1 MYIAGS
7 GTPYWYEWEVGL
19 LECLK
24 MMSDT
29 TIQSVTLQS
38 VNFQSLDDVVVRYTD
53 GSIINIQVKH
63 SDVEENFTYSTLTSG
78 SSPMLNKWAKEWQKE
93 KNNFNIKEIR
103 IVTNRPWGANASDGK
118 CSFDRF
124 INDVFPKMQGDVNYQ
139 SIDPAE
145 VAACTWFKT
154 QISYLGTDAYDFF
167 KILNFHREED
177 LSGVDA
183 KIRDHVSR
191 ILGTDRKEA
200 VDAATN
206 SLLAKLNEWSTSK
219 RVRQEIYRDDIYN
232 ALCVS
237 PIDFPEYEL
246 YPEKPIFPSRESFAS
261 SFLDQL
267 QKSDKKMFF
276 LQGLPGAGKTN
287 FVSYLAQLDNSI
299 VDFRFYTYLPVNK
312 EYPSFSDDEGYYTGD
327 FLWRSLLTQLK
338 KYFEKQN
345 LLYKLNFPLI
355 YNYLSVTQMK
365 DVVLKYLPEYANL
378 IGRTCYVF
386 IDGLDHAARSS
397 NSRNSFLAQLP
408 HPNEINGN
416 VKIVLVGQPIN
427 DKYPRQLINNDQI
440 DYVNLPV
447 LEEPDIIMLLSKE
460 SISIPNIDSSSLAKS
475 IIDVVGNNA
484 LNVLFAIREIKQ
496 LHTDISFDSIIA
508 CLQERNL
515 NGHIDRYYEW
525 IFSAVQEGTLLLKIK
540 IIFAFASQKISSQ
553 DIADMCGESVEDVV
567 IILNKL
573 YPLIERDS
581 NEYYTFHN
589 DVRLFL
595 KESMIV
601 NSNYEALTLSIH
613 SKVFENENLHRYKYD
628 VLFGA
633 ALELK
638 DKQIVFELFSP
649 DYIVKSI
656 QYNVSVNKLV
666 QQFYTLTKIIRDSE
680 TLNNIDKISSA
691 ASTISQYIN
700 NIQYNEKENL
710 FYDDRTKRSKTESEK
725 YILSVEEKINDIVY
739 DVYTL
744 LKNNFIDRAKTVFDE
759 YLKAITLNGYLNG
772 SQDES
777 DLEYCNR
784 CGYICRFFASN
795 IFEHDDEG
803 EEADSSLYLKFV
815 EGWLG
820 ASSKFISVE
829 DIVQTFSFKYY
840 RFEYLNEFTVKICAD
855 HEIGAD
861 VFNKLCEI
869 YLSGKD
875 KPICSLIDLCVYG
888 ILHDQ
893 IVDKLQK
900 AIISRQEDILTSD
913 EFKYDSDRIPYYIKS
928 YFCLFTKTDAGKD
941 IPRLYT
947 EILKKNYVTPEQ
959 RGYVPAIS
967 QLSLTKRICK
977 DFFEVNKNCD
987 EQIRTI
993 YDTAYFAQQHG
1004 TGSSHDCNA
1013 YAVRSFLLKV
1023 LFFTHANE
1031 SKTSRS
1037 KLLEICDG
1045 ISDMFLWK
1053 NSIYVNELTE
1063 LFYIAN
1069 AKEKFLNIVDHWCG
1083 TQGILWNQS
1092 YGDVEY
1098 CGSNIVKILHLFGLT
1113 DEANKIEK
1121 IVLFKLFGYVD
1132 HKDYS
1137 LSGLLDCYKQLP
1149 LSEEKLLLYGMKLL
1163 TISDAARSIG
1173 DNRMC
1178 GEIEDEIFETA
1189 ANLGIKYISSLFELK
1204 NNPKDFYNW
1213 RNCFLDVYFKKILSD
1228 DFSDDDL
1235 VALYNMVNAWI
1246 SEEIESSVR
1255 HGGNQLEHLYHYN
1268 YRIIEKIKNEE
1279 LRKTL
1284 ISNGKSSPKVTANID
1299 DQVAKPKDN
1308 NKHLID
1314 EIRQNGYSQDAE
1326 QKIIATFSNLYG
1338 GQANLLM
1345 EIGDIIDIANNRD
1358 FIHNCVI
1365 QFIVTRRKYGYRSA
1379 GLNEL
1384 ISKFY
1389 SYFSKDEWLKLF
1401 HNIVDSMSL
1410 TNMEDF
1416 YSINEDIETLC
1427 LYYYLGTMPDKLVEL
1442 CSNKLNTHWCWLT
1455 SCGLINIEPYSLFI
1469 DPQMTSLELFS
1480 KYQLGQI
1487 RDNHW
1492 I

>member
-1 MYIAGS
+1 MYTAGS

-24 MMSDT
+24 MMSDA

-38 VNFQSLDDVVVRYTD
+38 VDFQSLDDVVVKYND
-53 GSIINIQVKH
+53 GSIVNIQVKH
-63 SDVEENFTYSTLTSG
+63 SDIGENFTYSTLTSG
-78 SSPMLNKWAKEWQKE
+78 KSPMLDKWVKEWQKE
-93 KNNFNIKEIR
+93 KNNYNIKEIC
-103 IVTNRPWGANASDGK
+103 IVTNRPWGTNASDGK
-118 CSFDRF
+118 CSFDNF
-124 INDVFPKMQGDVNYQ
+124 IKNVFPKIQADFAYQ
-139 SIDPAE
+139 SKEPTE
-145 VAACTWFKT
+145 TAACAWFKAHIT
-154 QISYLGTDAYDFF
+154 YLGSDAYDFI
-167 KILNFHREED
+167 KILNFCKEDD

-200 VDAATN
+200 LDAATN

-219 RVRQEIYRDDIYN
+219 RTRQEIYREDIYS

-237 PIDFPEYEL
+237 SVDFPEYEL

-338 KYFEKQN
+338 KHFEKQN

-355 YNYLSVTQMK
+355 YNYLSVTEMK
-365 DVVLKYLPEYANL
+365 EAVLKYLPEYANL

-397 NSRNSFLAQLP
+397 NVRNSFLSQLP
-408 HPNEINGN
+408 LPNEINGN
-416 VKIVLVGQPIN
+416 IKIVLVGQPIN
-427 DKYPRQLINNDQI
+427 DKYPHQLINNDQI

-475 IIDVVGNNA
+475 IIEVVGNNA
-484 LNVLFAIREIKQ
+484 LNVLFAIREIKK
-496 LHTDISFDSIIA
+496 LHMGISFDSIIA

-525 IFSAVQEGTLLLKIK
+525 ILSSVQDGALLLKIK
-540 IIFAFASQKISSQ
+540 IIFAFASQKISAQ
-553 DIADMCGESVEDVV
+553 DIADMCDESVENV
-567 IILNKL
+567 IILLNKL
-573 YPLIERDS
+573 YPLIERES

-595 KESMIV
+595 KESMIA
-601 NSNYEALTLSIH
+601 NSNYETLTLSIH
-613 SKVFENENLHRYKYD
+613 NKVLENENLHRYKYD
-628 VLFGA
+628 ILFGT

-638 DKQIVFELFSP
+638 DKQTVFDLFSP

-666 QQFYTLTKIIRDSE
+666 QQFYTLTQIIRDCE
-680 TLNNIDKISSA
+680 TLINIDKISAA

-700 NIQYNEKENL
+700 NIQYNVKEDL
-710 FYDDRTKRSKTESEK
+710 FYDDRTMHSKTESEK

-739 DVYTL
+739 DIYTL
-744 LKNNFIDRAKTVFDE
+744 LKNNFIDRARAIFDE
-759 YLKAITLNGYLNG
+759 YLKEITFNRYLTETR
-772 SQDES
+772 DES
-777 DLEYCNR
+777 DLDYCKR
-784 CGYICRFFASN
+784 CGYVCRFFASN
-795 IFEHDDEG
+795 IFENVEEG
-803 EEADSSLYLKFV
+803 AEADSSLYLKFV
-815 EGWLG
+815 EGWLD

-840 RFEYLNEFTVKICAD
+840 RFEYLNEFTAKICTEG
-855 HEIGAD
+855 EISPD

-869 YLSGKD
+869 YLSGND
-875 KPICSLIDLCVYG
+875 KPISSLVDICVYG

-893 IVDKLQK
+893 IVDELQQ
-900 AIISRQEDILTSD
+900 AITLRQEDILTSD

-928 YFCLFTKTDAGKD
+928 YFCLFTKTDVGKD
-941 IPRLYT
+941 IPKLYT
-947 EILKKNYVTPEQ
+947 EILKKSHVTPEQ

-977 DFFEVNKNCD
+977 DFFEGNKNCD
-987 EQIRTI
+987 GQIRTI
-993 YDTAYFAQQHG
+993 YDIAYFTQQHG
-1004 TGSSHDCNA
+1004 TGSCHDCNA
-1013 YAVRSFLLKV
+1013 YAVRTFLLKV

-1045 ISDMFLWK
+1045 ISDMFIWK

-1069 AKEKFLNIVDHWCG
+1069 AKETFLNIVDHWCG
-1083 TQGILWNQS
+1083 THGILWNQS

-1098 CGSNIVKILHLFGLT
+1098 CGSNIVRILHLFGLT

-1149 LSEEKLLLYGMKLL
+1149 LSEEKLLFHGMKLL

-1173 DNRMC
+1173 DNRMR
-1178 GEIEDEIFETA
+1178 GEIEDVVFVTA
-1189 ANLGIKYISSLFELK
+1189 ANLGIKYIASLFELK
-1204 NNPKDFYNW
+1204 NNPNDFYNW
-1213 RNCFLDVYFKKILSD
+1213 RNCFLDAYYKKLLSE
-1228 DFSDDDL
+1228 DFSDDEL
-1235 VALYNMVNAWI
+1235 LALYNLVNAWI
-1246 SEEIESSVR
+1246 SEEIESSIR

-1299 DQVAKPKDN
+1299 DYVVKSKDN

-1314 EIRQNGYSQDAE
+1314 EIRQNGYSQDVE
-1326 QKIIATFSNLYG
+1326 KKIVATFSDLYG
-1338 GQANLLM
+1338 GQARLLVD
-1345 EIGDIIDIANNRD
+1345 IGDIIDVANNRN
-1358 FIHNCVI
+1358 FISNCVI
-1365 QFIVTRRKYGYRSA
+1365 QFVVTRRKYGYRSA

-1384 ISKFY
+1384 ISKFH
-1389 SYFSKDEWLKLF
+1389 SYLSNDDWLKLF

-1427 LYYYLGTMPDKLVEL
+1427 LYYYLGTMPDKLAEL
-1442 CSNKLNTHWCWLT
+1442 CSNKLNTHWCWIT
-1455 SCGLINIEPYSLFI
+1455 SCGLLNFEPYTLAV
-1469 DPQMTSLELFS
+1469 DTNMTSLELFS
-1480 KYQLGQI
+1480 KYQL
-1487 RDNHW
+1487 NA
-1492 I
+1492 

>member
-38 VNFQSLDDVVVRYTD
+38 VNFQSLDDVVVEYHD
-53 GSIINIQVKH
+53 GSIVNIQVKH
-63 SDVEENFTYSTLTSG
+63 SDIGENFTYSTLTSG
-78 SSPMLNKWAKEWQKE
+78 KSPMLDKWTKEWQKQ
-93 KNNFNIKEIR
+93 KHNYNIKEIR
-103 IVTNRPWGANASDGK
+103 IVTNRPWGTNISDEK
-118 CSFDRF
+118 CSFDSF
-124 INDVFPKMQGDVNYQ
+124 INGVFPKMQADFNYP

-145 VAACTWFKT
+145 AAACSWLKT
-154 QISYLGTDAYDFF
+154 QISYLGTDAYDFI
-167 KILNFHREED
+167 KILNFNREED

-219 RVRQEIYRDDIYN
+219 RARQEIYREDIYN

-246 YPEKPIFPSRESFAS
+246 YPEKPIFPSRESFAI

-276 LQGLPGAGKTN
+276 LQGLPGSGKTN

-312 EYPSFSDDEGYYTGD
+312 DCPSFSDDEGYYTGD

-338 KYFEKQN
+338 KRFEKHN

-355 YNYLSVTQMK
+355 YNYLSVTGMK
-365 DVVLKYLPEYANL
+365 DAVLKYLPEYANL
-378 IGRTCYVF
+378 IGRTCYLF

-397 NSRNSFLAQLP
+397 NARNSFLAQLP
-408 HPNEINGN
+408 HPDEITGN
-416 VKIVLVGQPIN
+416 IKIVLVGQPIN
-427 DKYPRQLINNDQI
+427 DKYPRQLSNNNQI
-440 DYVNLPV
+440 EYLSLPV
-447 LEEPDIIMLLSKE
+447 LAEPDIIMLLSKE
-460 SISIPNIDSSSLAKS
+460 NISIPNIDPSSLAKS
-475 IIDVVGNNA
+475 IIEVVGNNA

-496 LHTDISFDSIIA
+496 LNTDISFDSIIA
-508 CLQERNL
+508 YLQERNL

-525 IFSAVQEGTLLLKIK
+525 IISSIEDEALLLKIK
-540 IIFAFASQKISSQ
+540 ILFAFASQKIGVQ
-553 DIADMCGESVEDVV
+553 DIADMCGESVENVI

-573 YPLIERDS
+573 YPLIECDG
-581 NEYYTFHN
+581 NDYYTFHN

-595 KESMIV
+595 KESMIA
-601 NSNYEALTLSIH
+601 NSNYETLTLSIH
-613 SKVFENENLHRYKYD
+613 NKVLENENLYRYKYD
-628 VLFGA
+628 ILFGT

-638 DKQIVFELFSP
+638 DKQIVFDLFSP

-666 QQFYTLTKIIRDSE
+666 QQFYTLTQIICDSK

-700 NIQYNEKENL
+700 NIQYNEKEDL

-725 YILSVEEKINDIVY
+725 YILSVKEKINDIVY

-744 LKNNFIDRAKTVFDE
+744 LKNNYIGRAKNVFDE
-759 YLKAITLNGYLNG
+759 YLKEITLNGYLAG

-777 DLEYCNR
+777 DLDYCKR
-784 CGYICRFFASN
+784 CGFVCRFFASN
-795 IFEHDDEG
+795 IFEHGDEALD
-803 EEADSSLYLKFV
+803 EDEYSSLYLKFV
-815 EGWLG
+815 EGWLD
-820 ASSKFISVE
+820 ASAKFISLGE
-829 DIVQTFSFKYY
+829 IEKTFGFKYY
-840 RFEYLNEFTVKICAD
+840 RFEYLNEFTVKICAEEKID
-855 HEIGAD
+855 SD

-869 YLSGKD
+869 YLSGND
-875 KPICSLIDLCVYG
+875 KPISSLIDLCVYG
-888 ILHDQ
+888 ILHNQ
-893 IVDKLQK
+893 IVDNLQQ
-900 AIISRQEDILTSD
+900 AIITRQEDILTLD
-913 EFKYDSDRIPYYIKS
+913 EFKYDTDRISYYIKS
-928 YFCLFTKTDAGKD
+928 YFCLFTKTDVGKD
-941 IPRLYT
+941 IPKLYI
-947 EILKKNYVTPEQ
+947 EILKKSHMTPEQ
-959 RGYVPAIS
+959 RGYIPAIS

-977 DFFEVNKNCD
+977 DFFEGNKNCD
-987 EQIRTI
+987 RLIRTI
-993 YDTAYFAQQHG
+993 YDTAYFTQQYG
-1004 TGSSHDCNA
+1004 PGPSHDCNA
-1013 YAVRSFLLKV
+1013 YAVRTFLLKV
-1023 LFFTHANE
+1023 LFFAHANE

-1069 AKEKFLNIVDHWCG
+1069 AKEIFLNIVEHWCG
-1083 TQGILWNQS
+1083 THGILWNQS
-1092 YGDVEY
+1092 YSDVEY
-1098 CGSNIVKILHLFGLT
+1098 CGSNIVRILHLFGLT

-1149 LSEEKLLLYGMKLL
+1149 LSEEKLLFHGMKLL

-1173 DNRMC
+1173 DNRMR
-1178 GEIEDEIFETA
+1178 GEIEDVVFETA
-1189 ANLGIKYISSLFELK
+1189 ANLGIKYIAALFELK
-1204 NNPKDFYNW
+1204 NNPNDFYNW
-1213 RNCFLDVYFKKILSD
+1213 RNCFLDVYYKKLLSE
-1228 DFSDDDL
+1228 DFSDDEL
-1235 VALYNMVNAWI
+1235 LALYNLVNAWI
-1246 SEEIESSVR
+1246 SEEIESSIR

-1279 LRKTL
+1279 LQKTL

-1299 DQVAKPKDN
+1299 DYVVKSKDD
-1308 NKHLID
+1308 NKFLVD

-1326 QKIIATFSNLYG
+1326 QKIVATFSDLYG
-1338 GQANLLM
+1338 GQAKLLID
-1345 EIGDIIDIANNRD
+1345 IGDIIDISNNRN
-1358 FIHNCVI
+1358 FISNCVI
-1365 QFIVTRRKYGYRSA
+1365 QFIITRRKYGYRSA

-1384 ISKFY
+1384 ISQFY
-1389 SYFSKDEWLKLF
+1389 SYFSIEDWLILF
-1401 HNIVDSMSL
+1401 HNIVDSISL

-1427 LYYYLGTMPDKLVEL
+1427 LYFYLGAMPDKLAEL
-1442 CSNKLNTHWCWLT
+1442 CSNKLNTHWCWIT
-1455 SCGLINIEPYSLFI
+1455 SCGLLNLEPYTLAV
-1469 DPQMTSLELFS
+1469 DANMTSLELFA
-1480 KYQLGQI
+1480 KYQL
-1487 RDNHW
+1487 DA
-1492 I
+1492 